1 MNREIKQ
8 MLKFSISIV
17 LIELVF
23 VNLGGIVNQPP
34 AELKTSYASWRV
46 HTNRLRA
53 IQIDQSS
60 EKGAYPKLSG
70 RHLTMAA
77 FPKQNK
83 IYILNNKKVVYIL
96 NARIN
101 LATGQHQL
109 LVGDFRGPSIFH
121 YNTDGKD
128 IKSINWLSVGQNADI
143 EAEPKL
149 GNHVDDTIQVS
160 KKDAIWLYNNLP
172 KDVRLRIY

>member
-53 IQIDQSS
+53 LQIDQSS
-60 EKGAYPKLSG
+60 EKGAYPRLSS

-77 FPKQNK
+77 FPKK
-83 IYILNNKKVVYIL
+83 TRPGSTIIC
-96 NARIN
+96 
-101 LATGQHQL
+101 
-109 LVGDFRGPSIFH
+109 
-121 YNTDGKD
+121 
-128 IKSINWLSVGQNADI
+128 
-143 EAEPKL
+143 PK
-149 GNHVDDTIQVS
+149 TS
-160 KKDAIWLYNNLP
+160 S
-172 KDVRLRIY
+172 

>member
-34 AELKTSYASWRV
+34 AELKISYASWRV

-60 EKGAYPKLSG
+60 EKGRLSQ
-70 RHLTMAA
+70 T
-77 FPKQNK
+77 
-83 IYILNNKKVVYIL
+83 
-96 NARIN
+96 
-101 LATGQHQL
+101 
-109 LVGDFRGPSIFH
+109 
-121 YNTDGKD
+121 
-128 IKSINWLSVGQNADI
+128 
-143 EAEPKL
+143 
-149 GNHVDDTIQVS
+149 
-160 KKDAIWLYNNLP
+160 
-172 KDVRLRIY
+172 

>member
-8 MLKFSISIV
+8 MLKLSISIV

-23 VNLGGIVNQPP
+23 VNLGGIFNQPP
-34 AELKTSYASWRV
+34 TELKTSYASC
-46 HTNRLRA
+46 A
-53 IQIDQSS
+53 SIPIDCGPFDQSS
-60 EKGAYPKLSG
+60 EKGAYPKISG

-83 IYILNNKKVVYIL
+83 IYILNSKKVVYIL
-96 NARIN
+96 NARVN
-101 LATGQHQL
+101 LAAGQHQL
-109 LVGDFRGPSIFH
+109 LVGDLRGPSIFH
-121 YNTDGKD
+121 YDTDGKD
-128 IKSINWLSVGQNADI
+128 IKSINWLSVGQNTDI

-160 KKDAIWLYNNLP
+160 KKDATWLYNNLP
-172 KDVRLRIY
+172 KDVQLRIY

>member
-60 EKGAYPKLSG
+60 EKGAYPKLRRSASYYG
-70 RHLTMAA
+70 CL
-77 FPKQNK
+77 PKQNK
-83 IYILNNKKVVYIL
+83 IYIVK
-96 NARIN
+96 
-101 LATGQHQL
+101 Q
-109 LVGDFRGPSIFH
+109 
-121 YNTDGKD
+121 
-128 IKSINWLSVGQNADI
+128 
-143 EAEPKL
+143 
-149 GNHVDDTIQVS
+149 
-160 KKDAIWLYNNLP
+160 
-172 KDVRLRIY
+172 

>member
-1 MNREIKQ
+1 MNHEIKQ
-8 MLKFSISIV
+8 MLKFSISVI
-17 LIELVF
+17 LIELIF
-23 VNLGGIVNQPP
+23 VNLSSIFNQPP

-60 EKGAYPKLSG
+60 EKGAYPKLNG
-70 RHLTMAA
+70 RHLTMVA

-83 IYILNNKKVVYIL
+83 IYILNSKKVVYIL

-101 LATGQHQL
+101 LAAGRHQL
-109 LVGDFRGPSIFH
+109 LVGDLRGPSIFH
-121 YNTDGKD
+121 YDTAGND

-143 EAEPKL
+143 EAETKQSD
-149 GNHVDDTIQVS
+149 HVDDTIQVS
-160 KKDAIWLYNNLP
+160 KKDATWLYNNLP
-172 KDVRLRIY
+172 KDVQLTIF